1 MTADGIDLP
10 AGGRFQGRTH
20 LFPLRVY
27 FEDTDLSGVVYHA
40 NYLRFMERAR
50 SDMLRVAGIDQRAAF
65 DAGDGAYAIADLQ
78 IRYHAPARLD
88 DALVVA
94 SEVRHVTPARV
105 VIQQSVRRASVL
117 LTAARV
123 TAALV
128 GPDGRPRRQPRAW
141 VDRYRQ
147 LVIEGEDALNPA
159 LATDPA
165 TLSPIALFLQADWV
179 VKAVMLGLLA
189 ASIWTWA
196 IIVMFRVKLARIRK
210 ANERFEADFW
220 RADDIDAFYK
230 VQGKADLPSAR
241 VLAAAVAEWRRS
253 THGSTI
259 DRDGTRERL
268 ATAMGSAVAKEID
281 ELSDRLNVLATVGS
295 VAPFVGLFGTV
306 WGIMRSFT
314 SIASAQNTSLAVVAP
329 GIAEALFATAIGL
342 FAAIPAVIAYN
353 RFGHAINRIEAR
365 LNRFADGFHATLSRQ
380 LDAER

>member
-1 MTADGIDLP
+1 
-10 AGGRFQGRTH
+10 
-20 LFPLRVY
+20 
-27 FEDTDLSGVVYHA
+27 
-40 NYLRFMERAR
+40 
-50 SDMLRVAGIDQRAAF
+50 
-65 DAGDGAYAIADLQ
+65 
-78 IRYHAPARLD
+78 
-88 DALVVA
+88 
-94 SEVRHVTPARV
+94 
-105 VIQQSVRRASVL
+105 
-117 LTAARV
+117 
-123 TAALV
+123 
-128 GPDGRPRRQPRAW
+128 
-141 VDRYRQ
+141 
-147 LVIEGEDALNPA
+147 
-159 LATDPA
+159 
-165 TLSPIALFLQADWV
+165 
-179 VKAVMLGLLA
+179 MLGLLA

-196 IIVMFRVKLARIRK
+196 IIVMFRVKLGRIRK
-210 ANERFEADFW
+210 ANERFETDFW
-220 RADDIDAFYK
+220 KADDIDAFYK
-230 VQGKADLPSAR
+230 TQGKADLPSAR

-253 THGSTI
+253 THGSVI